1 MLRRC
6 CATRCFCLTF
16 CVRAFESNNLKFE
29 GKDFLSSCESLIQ
42 QFAVSAEDLVLKLE
56 SKMFELSKG
65 NQVFTV
71 TGQHVEAVRQ
81 QLENERKQEEQKKFL
96 KMQQQRPVHS
106 TEAVNHMKSPNMPGS
121 RPRPNTDVSPPLQRR
136 RTSAL
141 PPASISESLVAA
153 TTPSDLSF
161 NARPERFKVQSSYND
176 ALPAP
181 NLKFAAE
188 GGAGEGGGEGGAESA
203 TSAATAHPPEFSL
216 LRDVKPY
223 KTLFSSVRVRAHSL
237 TDDFDAAIKELK
249 LMKPDDMSLVPPH
262 VPSQDRVATIGRVAL
277 EAEGSPSEDGLM
289 IEGPSG
295 KRVRLDVSKLATAC
309 LFCGQVLMLLGNNP
323 TGSCFSASQMIPL
336 PAQPLPRTLRSKLAN
351 FHQGARYMN
360 GKHMSIVVA
369 SGPYTLQSNLSF
381 EPIKDLFDYIRR
393 TEVSAVIL
401 TGPFLDHTHPLLQS
415 SAPNGAMDPVH
426 MLKHVFNI
434 VRTQAKE
441 AGVLCC
447 VSPSMADAC
456 DGGSSFLSVY
466 PQCRFNRDVTGEDSQ
481 FFKSLSNPYTIS
493 LNEVVISVSGE
504 DCLKALRQVSV
515 TRACPDGMAQLSRFM
530 MQSRSFQ
537 PQFPVAEG
545 LCMDPSQRHQV
556 ALHVTPDILVTPSV
570 LNPFC
575 KNVDECVTPPPF
587 PLVDLRPFPFV
598 INHFVHRVL
607 RRCLVL
613 NPGRLSKGNSPGTFC
628 RLTLHPHIRF
638 ELCPYSFM
646 PVDSFIEVF
655 FVSSANSGTDGVQVF
670 DEADLE
676 LPHKVALN
684 CRGDLIRI

>member
-1 MLRRC
+1 MVARAKVQCSFQISFALALKVTDAQNGNRTQTVSC
-6 CATRCFCLTF
+6 CSCFCHFLNDSLFHLTI
-16 CVRAFESNNLKFE
+16 CDRAFSEANLEFE
-29 GKDFLSSCESLIQ
+29 GKDFITSCVALID
-42 QFAVSAEDLVLKLE
+42 QFAVPASDLVERLE
-56 SKMFELSKG
+56 SKMFELKNG
-65 NQVFTV
+65 NSTAV
-71 TGQHVEAVRQ
+71 TIRHIEAVRQ
-81 QLENERKQEEQKKFL
+81 QLENARKQEEQKKFL
-96 KMQQQRPVHS
+96 KMQQQRPVQS
-106 TEAVNHMKSPNMPGS
+106 TEAVKNMKSPTMPGFRS
-121 RPRPNTDVSPPLQRR
+121 RPNTDASPPLQRR

-141 PPASISESLVAA
+141 PPDNISEALAAA

-181 NLKFAAE
+181 NLKFTAE
-188 GGAGEGGGEGGAESA
+188 GGGGGGGAGGGGVGGAGAGAEGDAPAPSA
-203 TSAATAHPPEFSL
+203 HMPEFSL
-216 LRDVKPY
+216 IHEVKPY

-237 TDDFDAAIKELK
+237 ADDFDAAAKELK
-249 LMKPDDMSLVPPH
+249 SMKPEDLSLVPPH
-262 VPSQDRVATIGRVAL
+262 VPSQDRVVTIGRIAL
-277 EAEGSPSEDGLM
+277 EAEGSASEDGLM

-295 KRVRLDVSKLATAC
+295 KRVKLDVSKLASAC
-309 LFCGQVLMLLGNNP
+309 LFCGQVVMLLGNNP
-323 TGSCFSASQMIPL
+323 TGSCFVASQIISL
-336 PAQPLPRTLRSKLAN
+336 PALPLPRTLRSKLAN
-351 FHQGARYMN
+351 FHQGEKYMN

-393 TEVSAVIL
+393 TAVSAVIL

-415 SAPNGAMDPVH
+415 SAPNGALDPVH

-434 VRTQAKE
+434 IRTQARE

-466 PQCRFNRDVTGEDSQ
+466 PQCRFNRDVTGEDNQ

-504 DCLKALRQVSV
+504 DCLKALRQVSI

-556 ALHVTPDILVTPSV
+556 ALPGTPDILVTPSV

-575 KNVDECVTPPPF
+575 KNVDECVPF
-587 PLVDLRPFPFV
+587 LSVRCPSLLNSSHVSQFFGCQSWPSVQGQQPR
-598 INHFVHRVL
+598 HFL
-607 RRCLVL
+607 
-613 NPGRLSKGNSPGTFC
+613 P
-628 RLTLHPHIRF
+628 
-638 ELCPYSFM
+638 PYSPPAHQVPIACSLF
-646 PVDSFIEVF
+646 PVCCFY
-655 FVSSANSGTDGVQVF
+655 
-670 DEADLE
+670 
-676 LPHKVALN
+676 
-684 CRGDLIRI
+684 